1 MNRKRLGG
9 GDGDGV
15 VYGFDFYGF
24 FNVGER
30 KGKERKGKERKGK
43 EKKRYIR
50 FCVTCKSVCCFW

>member
-15 VYGFDFYGF
+15 VMVLTFMFSLTL
-24 FNVGER
+24 E
-30 KGKERKGKERKGK
+30 KIK